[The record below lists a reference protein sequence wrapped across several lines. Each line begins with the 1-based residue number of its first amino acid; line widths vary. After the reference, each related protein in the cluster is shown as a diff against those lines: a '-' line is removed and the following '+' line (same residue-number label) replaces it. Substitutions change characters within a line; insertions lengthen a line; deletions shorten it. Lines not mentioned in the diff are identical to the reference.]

1 MDTIHVIPETYDFP
15 EKPPLI
21 PALLH
26 MIWVGP
32 NEAPAYVEEYK
43 TKWHE
48 LMPTWQIRLWTNAD
62 LTAAEFPHDLLA
74 KINAATSGAQKADLM
89 RYYIIYKFGGT
100 YVDTDVIPH
109 RSLEPIRGLGPIV
122 LCHDMPY
129 TWAYISIGFLAAV
142 PHHPVLE
149 YAYQLCLGAII
160 NTPDIN
166 MQTGP
171 RILGEAVWRTPP
183 PAGEKYQSLHCY
195 FFYRN
200 MVGQVKLDRYY
211 ATADFDAR
219 FASHFYAKM
228 W

>member
-1 MDTIHVIPETYDFP
+1 MDTIHVIPETHDFP

-26 MIWVGP
+26 MIWVGTATQP
-32 NEAPAYVEEYK
+32 TYVNDYI

-62 LTAAEFPHDLLA
+62 LTETEFPANLLT
-74 KINAATSGAQKADLM
+74 KINDSTSGAQKADLM
-89 RYYIIYKFGGT
+89 RYYIVYRHGGV
-100 YVDTDVIPH
+100 YLDTDVIPH
-109 RSLEPIRGLGPIV
+109 RSLEPIRGLAPLVI
-122 LCHDMPY
+122 CNDMPF
-129 TWAYISIGFLAAV
+129 TWAYISIGFFAAT
-142 PHHPVLE
+142 PYHPVLE
-149 YAYQLCLGAII
+149 YACKLCLGATI
-160 NTPDIN
+160 NTVDII

-183 PAGEKYQSLHCY
+183 PAGEKYQALHCY

-200 MVGQVKLDRYY
+200 MVGQIKLDRYP
-211 ATADFDAR
+211 ATTDFDAR